1 MKGEEGSWWLQEIP
15 EYFHFA
21 RVHVGDPYR
30 VLRNPPQC
38 FSLAPEAERRFCE
51 FCYEIYILHAIPG
64 TLSRSEFIV
73 ANITFAFAC
82 TTNPA
87 CFEPSPFKTEIYPR
101 IILAFSLN
109 HFWRGVMLH
118 IPATNETY
126 KCNRVKKKRKKIE
139 IFEIRVSFRV
149 FLLADQLICF
159 SIFCLKPIFWN
170 VSAILHRCG

>member
-51 FCYEIYILHAIPG
+51 FCYGIYILHAIPG

-101 IILAFSLN
+101 IILTFSLN

-118 IPATNETY
+118 IPATNEMY
-126 KCNRVKKKRKKIE
+126 KRNTVKKKGKRLRYSR
-139 IFEIRVSFRV
+139 FEYRFA
-149 FLLADQLICF
+149 FF
-159 SIFCLKPIFWN
+159 SSPIN
-170 VSAILHRCG
+170 

>member
-51 FCYEIYILHAIPG
+51 FCYGIYILHAIPA
-64 TLSRSEFIV
+64 LSRSEFIV

-126 KCNRVKKKRKKIE
+126 KRDTVKKKKEKDWD
-139 IFEIRVSFRV
+139 IRDSSIVSRFSPRRSINSFFY
-149 FLLADQLICF
+149 FLFKTDI
-159 SIFCLKPIFWN
+159 LKCQCYIT
-170 VSAILHRCG
+170 

>member
-1 MKGEEGSWWLQEIP
+1 MKREEGSWWLQEIP

-51 FCYEIYILHAIPG
+51 FCYGIYILHAIPA
-64 TLSRSEFIV
+64 LSRSEFIV

-118 IPATNETY
+118 IPATNEMY
-126 KCNRVKKKRKKIE
+126 KRDTVKKKGKRLRYSR
-139 IFEIRVSFRV
+139 FEYRFA
-149 FLLADQLICF
+149 FF
-159 SIFCLKPIFWN
+159 SSPIN
-170 VSAILHRCG
+170 

>member
-51 FCYEIYILHAIPG
+51 FCYGIYILHAIPA
-64 TLSRSEFIV
+64 LSRSEFIV

-109 HFWRGVMLH
+109 HFWRGVMFH

-126 KCNRVKKKRKKIE
+126 KRDTVKKKKEKDWD
-139 IFEIRVSFRV
+139 IRDSSIVSRFSPRRSINSFFY
-149 FLLADQLICF
+149 FLFKTDI
-159 SIFCLKPIFWN
+159 LKCQCYIT
-170 VSAILHRCG
+170 

>member
-51 FCYEIYILHAIPG
+51 FCYGIYILHAIPA
-64 TLSRSEFIV
+64 LSRSEFIV

-101 IILAFSLN
+101 IILTFSLN

-126 KCNRVKKKRKKIE
+126 KRDTVKKKKEKDWD
-139 IFEIRVSFRV
+139 IRDSSIVSRFSPRRSINSFFY
-149 FLLADQLICF
+149 FLFKTDI
-159 SIFCLKPIFWN
+159 LKCQCYIT
-170 VSAILHRCG
+170 

>member
-1 MKGEEGSWWLQEIP
+1 M
-15 EYFHFA
+15 
-21 RVHVGDPYR
+21 HVGDPYR

-51 FCYEIYILHAIPG
+51 FCYGIYILHAIPG

-101 IILAFSLN
+101 IILTFSLN

-126 KCNRVKKKRKKIE
+126 KRDTVKKKKEKDWD
-139 IFEIRVSFRV
+139 IRDSSIVSRFSPRRSINSFFY
-149 FLLADQLICF
+149 FLFKTDI
-159 SIFCLKPIFWN
+159 LKCQCYIT
-170 VSAILHRCG
+170 